1 MKEKLLNHKHT
12 TPSLSDNWQS
22 ITLPPPLPSRKSLG
36 KAVDLPSLP
45 SWTVS
50 RAALSQVFSHYSQ
63 PLPRNWPGMIRLAV
77 ADCSNGSKHSRPIR
91 HYLLNILWLYC
102 CLCVW
107 SSGSDAVDTIKRKRW
122 VCCMFLDSVVC
133 VCVCV
138 CWVCNLAKG
147 ECRIQNISILI
158 NSSFTYDV
166 SFGSGVAVHS
176 SNALQQRR
184 RTQRLVHA
192 YTSRSANL

>member
-22 ITLPPPLPSRKSLG
+22 ITLPPFPPRKSLG

-50 RAALSQVFSHYSQ
+50 RATLSQVFSHYSQ

-102 CLCVW
+102 CVCVCVCVCV
-107 SSGSDAVDTIKRKRW
+107 SGSGSDAVDTIKEKRW

-133 VCVCV
+133 VCVGVCV
-138 CWVCNLAKG
+138 CVCVGFLIWQKENVGYRILAF
-147 ECRIQNISILI
+147 QSIPASLTMFPLGPGWPSI
-158 NSSFTYDV
+158 PVTPCSRGDE
-166 SFGSGVAVHS
+166 HS
-176 SNALQQRR
+176 
-184 RTQRLVHA
+184 V
-192 YTSRSANL
+192 